1 MTSKTARPFLA
12 IAGFALVACGGEPS
26 GEAPEANASPTV
38 TPAPAPSA
46 IAPTPAPSAATIPA
60 RFLGVWD
67 SETGTC
73 APESEFLLRIA
84 ANGIGFIESYGT
96 LTHVTESTDGEAL
109 IGLAME
115 GEGEQWEAT
124 ITLSVLGQGA
134 DERLVV
140 PFEDRAGMPVPLRFK
155 RCPS

>member
-1 MTSKTARPFLA
+1 MRLAALAVGCALATAASGGDRDAAAPGGAATSAA
-12 IAGFALVACGGEPS
+12 VADP
-26 GEAPEANASPTV
+26 
-38 TPAPAPSA
+38 PSA
-46 IAPTPAPSAATIPA
+46 VTMPA

-96 LTHVTESTDGEAL
+96 LTHVTESPDGEAL

-124 ITLSVLGQGA
+124 ISLSLVGQGA

-155 RCPS
+155 RCPA